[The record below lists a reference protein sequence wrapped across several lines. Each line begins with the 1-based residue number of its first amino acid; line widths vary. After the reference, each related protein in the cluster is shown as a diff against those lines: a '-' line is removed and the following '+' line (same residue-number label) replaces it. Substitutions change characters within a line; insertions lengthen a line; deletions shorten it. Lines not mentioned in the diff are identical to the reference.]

1 MTMFNPFRPCP
12 GGGYEPNAEKILVKD
27 LSRAIAVAPPGAPP
41 ECREHLREMDR
52 FEWRVADGGDPA
64 LLLEAF
70 LADAGLPV
78 TDLRRPAGPHGA
90 GAVCGAAVL
99 VSADAGAALAGVA
112 YRPTPVPAVP
122 DMVAVLYGPGDPAP
136 RPRDGGW
143 RPGAWRLGA
152 WRASWS
158 AAEHAAA
165 VEQVREAI
173 GRGDV
178 YQVNVVGHAAA
189 DYLGDPLPALRRV
202 ASLPGARYG
211 GVLRGA
217 GWAVACASP
226 ETLVEV
232 AGGMARTRPIKGTR
246 PATPVGRDQLLAS
259 AKERAEHIMIVD
271 LERND
276 LARVAVTGSVRVE
289 RLYALRRW
297 AGLWQA
303 ESEIAA
309 TLEPGTGLAALLRA
323 VCPGGSVTGAPKL
336 AALAEIA
343 ALEPVGR
350 GPSMAAIGWIGP
362 GGLDL
367 GLTIRTVAVDPE
379 RVHVWAGGGITW
391 GSEPAAEIAE
401 AAAKAGP
408 LRAALTG

>member
-1 MTMFNPFRPCP
+1 
-12 GGGYEPNAEKILVKD
+12 V
-27 LSRAIAVAPPGAPP
+27 
-41 ECREHLREMDR
+41 DR

-64 LLLEAF
+64 ARLEAF

-78 TDLRRPAGPHGA
+78 ADLSRPATRHPQHPPHEHPPPERPHA
-90 GAVCGAAVL
+90 ICGAAVL
-99 VSADAGAALAGVA
+99 FTADAGAALAGVP
-112 YRPTPVPAVP
+112 YRPTPIPAVP
-122 DMVAVLYGPGDPAP
+122 DLVAVVYAHADPTGPGLRAGPPADPAP
-136 RPRDGGW
+136 SGWRLGPW
-143 RPGAWRLGA
+143 RPG
-152 WRASWS
+152 WS
-158 AAEHAAA
+158 PEQHAAA
-165 VEQVREAI
+165 VERVREAI

-189 DYLGDPLPALRRV
+189 HYLGDPLPALRRV
-202 ASLPGARYG
+202 AALAGARYG
-211 GVLRGA
+211 GVLCGA

-232 AGGMARTRPIKGTR
+232 SGGIARTRPIKGTR
-246 PATPVGRDQLLAS
+246 PATRTGSEQLLAS
-259 AKERAEHIMIVD
+259 TKERAEHIMIVD

-303 ESEIAA
+303 ESQIAA
-309 TLEPGTGLAALLRA
+309 ALIPGTGLAALLRA

-336 AALAEIA
+336 AALAQIA

-350 GPSMAAIGWIGP
+350 GPSMAALGWIGP
-362 GGLDL
+362 GGVDL
-367 GLTIRTVAVDPE
+367 GLTIRTVAADTE
-379 RVHVWAGGGITW
+379 RVHLWAGGGITW
-391 GSEPAAEIAE
+391 GSEPAAEVAE

-408 LRAALTG
+408 LRSALTG